1 MSSKSKLFVSVAAI
15 VLTILSAAIA
25 IAIVYASKNVTIQS
39 SVNIYYTAS
48 GDISGTLAGYF
59 KHSKGGVMGYQ
70 GLGSVELEDGS
81 GALDTTAI
89 MDLQLSDEEDYVM
102 FRFDFTNTNT
112 KYAYT
117 AQLIYEDNV
126 TGGYSPDVNID
137 ISYGVDENTTSG
149 SKTNL
154 DYKDNKCDLGEI
166 IVDEN
171 TFTEQSYFVKIK
183 LESDNK
189 DAEFS
194 GSFIWQITLNN

>member
-1 MSSKSKLFVSVAAI
+1 MSSKSKLFVSVGAI

-59 KHSKGGVMGYQ
+59 KHSKGGTTGYQ

-81 GALDTTAI
+81 GSLDTTAI
-89 MDLQLSDEEDYVM
+89 MNLQLSDEEDYVM
-102 FRFDFTNTNT
+102 FKFDFTNTDT
-112 KYAYT
+112 KHAYT
-117 AQLIYEDNV
+117 AVLIYEDNF
-126 TGGYSPDVNID
+126 TGGYSPDTNIL
-137 ISYGVDENTTSG
+137 ISYGEDENTTSG
-149 SKTNL
+149 NKTTT
-154 DYKDNKCDLGEI
+154 DYIDNKCDLGEI
-166 IVDEN
+166 VVDEN
-171 TFTEQSYFVKIK
+171 TFTPQSYYVKIK
-183 LESDNK
+183 LESDDD